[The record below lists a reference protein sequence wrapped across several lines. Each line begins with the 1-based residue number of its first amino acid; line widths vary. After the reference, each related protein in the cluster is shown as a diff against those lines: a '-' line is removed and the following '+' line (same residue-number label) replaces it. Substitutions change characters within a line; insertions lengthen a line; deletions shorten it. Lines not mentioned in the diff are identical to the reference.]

1 MPSSLT
7 RENNEE
13 ASVAVVLLDS
23 ETLPL
28 EPSCAG
34 LELFIPSTAE
44 KALPFLTIVE
54 ELVVV
59 LEREVPLV
67 CDDPD
72 DVDRTKLGGEGHVVE
87 PNIVEK
93 IVS

>member
-7 RENNEE
+7 RENNDE

-34 LELFIPSTAE
+34 LELFIPSRTENA
-44 KALPFLTIVE
+44 E

-67 CDDPD
+67 LDDPD
-72 DVDRTKLGGEGHVVE
+72 DVDRTKFGGEDDAVKPNTVE
-87 PNIVEK
+87 
-93 IVS
+93 